1 MFLELAFRYG
11 ASVRSKRAEQSGRH
25 TVVIGDRLRALRR
38 AKNVSQDEIE
48 ERAGLLRHYV
58 SGVEN
63 GETVPSIETLENIA
77 CALEVPLYQLFYD
90 GEEPPALPNLP
101 NRRSA
106 ENIALGGS
114 GSGLLPLVSFEAR
127 SHGRARSACDSRA
140 GSEVGTKAVGQSG
153 REKVTLKGVQGM
165 GDHAY
170 NGLNGSAITHGIS
183 FHRNWAGGGGEM
195 DLQCPR
201 CQSTD
206 LKSVSLAYRE
216 GLYRV
221 DTRTRLAGVLIGSG
235 GPDMI
240 VGRART
246 KGFRQTE
253 LSKLLSPPMKWS
265 YWKLLSWS
273 GLVSV
278 AALIAYVNYAMAS
291 RPPVSV
297 LPVELYAALASAAF
311 ILLVAV
317 FWRHNH
323 STYRRRY
330 AGWDRSF
337 VCERCGAVS
346 QHDLSVS

>member
-1 MFLELAFRYG
+1 M
-11 ASVRSKRAEQSGRH
+11 
-25 TVVIGDRLRALRR
+25 VIGDRLRALRQ
-38 AKNVSQDEIE
+38 AKDLSQLEIE
-48 ERAGLLRHYV
+48 ERTGLLRSYV
-58 SGVEN
+58 AGVED
-63 GETVPSIETLENIA
+63 GETVPAIETLESIA
-77 CALEVPLYQLFYD
+77 CALEVPLYELFYD
-90 GEEPPALPNLP
+90 SEEPPALENLP
-101 NRRSA
+101 NRLSA
-106 ENIALGGS
+106 EDIAWGGS
-114 GSGLLPLVSFEAR
+114 VSATGLPPLFSRADR
-127 SHGRARSACDSRA
+127 SHRRAQSACASRA
-140 GSEVGTKAVGQSG
+140 GSEDGAKGFGWSG
-153 REKVTLKGVQGM
+153 RGKLTPKGVQGM

-170 NGLNGSAITHGIS
+170 NGLNGSAITQGIS
-183 FHRNWAGGGGEM
+183 FHRSWAAGGGAM
-195 DLQCPR
+195 DLHCPR
-201 CQSTD
+201 CQSPD
-206 LKSVSLAYRE
+206 LKRVSLAYRE

-273 GLVSV
+273 GVVSV

-291 RPPVSV
+291 PPPVSV
-297 LPVELYAALASAAF
+297 LPVELYAAVATAAF

-346 QHDLSVS
+346 QHDSV

>member
-1 MFLELAFRYG
+1 MI
-11 ASVRSKRAEQSGRH
+11 
-25 TVVIGDRLRALRR
+25 IGDRLRALRK
-38 AKNVSQDEIE
+38 AKNLSREDVE
-48 ERAGLLRHYV
+48 ERAGLLCCYL

-63 GETVPSIETLENIA
+63 GGTVPAIETLEDIA
-77 CALEVPLYQLFYD
+77 CVLEVPLHQLFYD
-90 GEEPPALPNLP
+90 GEEPPALANLP

-106 ENIALGGS
+106 EDIALGSAGS
-114 GSGLLPLVSFEAR
+114 AAGLLRLVSPEGR
-127 SHGRARSACDSRA
+127 SHGRARSASDSPA
-140 GSEVGTKAVGQSG
+140 GSEVGAKGIGRSG
-153 REKVTLKGVQGM
+153 RGKFSLEGVQGM

-170 NGLNGSAITHGIS
+170 NGLSGSAVRQDMS
-183 FHRNWAGGGGEM
+183 FHRNRAAGGDRME
-195 DLQCPR
+195 LQCPH
-201 CQSTD
+201 CNSTD

-246 KGFRQTE
+246 KGFCQSE

-278 AALIAYVNYAMAS
+278 AALIAYVNYAMGS
-291 RPPVSV
+291 PPPVSV
-297 LPVELYAALASAAF
+297 LPVEIYAVMFAP
-311 ILLVAV
+311 LLVLFAWL

-323 STYRRRY
+323 AAYRRQY
-330 AGWDRSF
+330 NQWNRSF
-337 VCERCGAVS
+337 VCQRCGNVS
-346 QHDLSVS
+346 EQTSTAPARA